1 MRKHTRFMALALVVV
16 MIISLLAGMIL
27 SALIIAFAM
36 ALIFL

>member
-1 MRKHTRFMALALVVV
+1 MASFPVERSFFKEALP
-16 MIISLLAGMIL
+16 LLAGMIL